1 MTTAYSKKRNLGI
14 MAHIDAGKTTIT
26 ERVLFYTG
34 VEHRMGEVHD
44 GNAVMDWMAEERER
58 GITIT
63 SAATTCSWKDF
74 LINIIDTPGH
84 VDFTAEVERSLRVLD
99 GAVAVFCGVAGV
111 QAQSETVWR
120 QADRYRIPRISFI
133 NKLDRTGADFD
144 KAVASIRDRLGAV
157 PLPIQIPCGQEDKL
171 RGQID
176 LIRMKAIVYDSES
189 LGATYHYEEIPAAL
203 RTEAELHREEMIET
217 LAEHSD
223 IVAEHYVH
231 DRTPSEEDLVAG
243 AREATL
249 AARVTPV
256 LCGSAL
262 KNNGIQ
268 PLLDAICDLLPSPAD
283 VPPTRGVHPETKE
296 EVVREPSQN
305 DPLAAL
311 AFKLAAD
318 RFGALTYVRVYS
330 GVLRSGVRIYNAT
343 RDRVERANQIWR
355 MHADD
360 RTAVDEALP
369 GDIVAVVGLK
379 FTGTGDTLCTKE
391 HPIILEQMR
400 FPNPVIAQAIEPK
413 TMADRQRLSEV
424 LAQLEKEDPTFR
436 RHVDSETG
444 QTIISGMGEL
454 HLEVIIHRMQREFA
468 VGANVGPPRVAYRE
482 TFLEPVEVEGKYIHQ
497 TGGRGQYGHV
507 ILRVEPA
514 DSLAGPEIVN
524 EVREGD
530 IPREYFGAIEDGIR
544 DACSGGLLAGYPVIH
559 LRVTILGGSF
569 HSEDSSDQAFMAA
582 AARGMQRAG
591 DQAEMS
597 LLEPIMKVE
606 IVVPEPY
613 VGDVLTD
620 LNGRRA
626 DIMDMGLAGDLRTID
641 AKVPLAEL
649 FGYST
654 TLRSL
659 SQGRATHTMEPLEY
673 ALVPAEAA
681 KQIAGLT

>member
-1 MTTAYSKKRNLGI
+1 MTTAYSKKRNIGI

-58 GITIT
+58 GITIS

-133 NKLDRTGADFD
+133 NKLDRPGADFD
-144 KAVASIRDRLGAV
+144 KAVASVRDRLGAV
-157 PLPIQIPCGQEDKL
+157 PLPLQIPYGQEDEL

-189 LGATYHYEEIPAAL
+189 LGATYHYEEIPDAL

-231 DRTPSEEDLVAG
+231 DRMPGEEDLVAG

-262 KNNGIQ
+262 KNKGIQ
-268 PLLDAICDLLPSPAD
+268 PLLDAICDLLPSPVD
-283 VPPTRGVHPETKE
+283 VPPTKGVHPETQE

-305 DPLAAL
+305 EPLAAL

-318 RFGALTYVRVYS
+318 RFGELTYVRVYS
-330 GVLRSGVRIYNAT
+330 GVLRAGVRIYNAT

-369 GDIVAVVGLK
+369 GDIVAAVGLK
-379 FTGTGDTLCTKE
+379 FTGTGDTLCTRE

-424 LAQLEKEDPTFR
+424 LAQLEKEDPTFH

-454 HLEVIIHRMQREFA
+454 HLEVIIHRMQREFT

-507 ILRVEPA
+507 SLRIEPA

-544 DACSGGLLAGYPVIH
+544 DACSGGLLAGYPVIN

-582 AARGMQRAG
+582 AARGMQQAG

-606 IVVPEPY
+606 IIVPEPY